1 MTWNTWKRWAIK
13 FPSHRSR
20 PKEEMAKSDF
30 KFMTPVR
37 VRWMECD
44 AQGIVYNGA
53 YLDYLEIGQA
63 EYYRNLG
70 FAIYTIP
77 KSGYFDFAVVKS
89 TLEFKAPARVDEIIE
104 LHIRVSKI
112 GTTSLTLNMEIYSQD
127 GGRLLTSIE
136 AIYVGYDSAT
146 ETSKPVPDDIRQLVT
161 HFEETG
167 EVLPM
172 DQFPDLA
179 KATSHRQG

>member
-1 MTWNTWKRWAIK
+1 M
-13 FPSHRSR
+13 
-20 PKEEMAKSDF
+20 PKADF
-30 KFMTPVR
+30 KFKTPVR

-53 YLDYLEIGQA
+53 YLGYLEIGQA

-70 FAIYTIP
+70 FAIYVIP

-104 LHIRVSKI
+104 LHVRVSNI
-112 GTTSLTLNMEIYSQD
+112 GNTSLTLNMEIYPEGSE
-127 GGRLLTSIE
+127 RLLTSIE
-136 AIYVGYDSAT
+136 TIYVGYDAET
-146 ETSKPVPDDIRQLVT
+146 ESTKRVPDDIRRLVN
-161 HFEETG
+161 HFEQTG

-172 DQFPDLA
+172 DQFPELA
-179 KATSHRQG
+179 KAANYPPS